1 MLQTFNPYSLPPLV
15 SSVLFLLLGVFVLL
29 KNKKSTINITF
40 FLVCFLTFWWQFSW
54 FFLFNTNNE
63 ETALLLVRIGY
74 AGIILIPAVFFHFF
88 TYFLGTKGR
97 LDKWVLYF
105 AYITSSLFEIILFS
119 TNYFVIG
126 YNKFFWGY
134 YPKVGVAHLFY
145 LLLLVA
151 LLVRILFL
159 LNNSLRNKDISH
171 YKYYQ
176 VKYCLWGIIF
186 YSLASVDFL
195 TNYGFRVYPF
205 GFIFIS
211 IFLGIIAYSIIRY
224 RLMDI
229 RVITRKILIYLGV
242 SVVAYGTFYI
252 VLWFEN
258 NFLSG
263 SYSNQSYLIGI
274 VLAGLFVVLFQRS
287 SKGIEK
293 LANKYLFFSL
303 YNYQETINRVSD
315 QLTHYTDLTEI
326 SNLVN
331 KTIKESL
338 GVALVEISLFG
349 KNNRLAKK
357 DPLLKYLQTN
367 QRPVVLEELLMLAS
381 DERLIEEQ
389 DIFKVIY
396 EQIKKLGAAICLPM
410 VSSERLI
417 GIIIIGPKIINDPF
431 TVEDLELLMT
441 LSNQAAIA
449 IDNAELYKE
458 VKDFNKTLKQKVN
471 EQTMT
476 LQDKTKVLEEQ
487 AEHLKKL
494 LAMRSEFLDIASHQL
509 KTPISVISGTISMFK
524 EGSVQKMPVETQ
536 NHLIDN
542 IYQKSLK
549 ISQIIRDILQAS
561 EFDTEKFS
569 FVEKRI
575 VPVDLN
581 KVLTDVIAD
590 NQAFATEK
598 KLQLIFTPN
607 PANPKINSDPDY
619 LEQALFNLVD
629 NALKYTKEGKVEVLL
644 DENPQSII
652 IKVKDT
658 GVGIP
663 KDDQGRMFGKFERAT
678 NAVDMYTDGSGLGLF
693 ITREVIQAHPGGTI
707 TFTSEEG
714 KGTEFIITIPK
725 TKK

>member
-1 MLQTFNPYSLPPLV
+1 MTFYAFSALFNFLTSLGLGLFVLV
-15 SSVLFLLLGVFVLL
+15 KNKKDRTSQAFSAFAFTIAFWSFFYYIWQIADNSDSALFWCRVLMAGAIFIPVTYLHFVLRFLNIQKQKIFLIISYILFGLFLLADFTPLFISHVEPLFGFSFWPIAGPIFSLFLPIWFAYVVYSSYLLYQRYRSAEGLQRLQIRYVLL
-29 KNKKSTINITF
+29 GMIF
-40 FLVCFLTFWWQFSW
+40 GF
-54 FFLFNTNNE
+54 
-63 ETALLLVRIGY
+63 
-74 AGIILIPAVFFHFF
+74 AG
-88 TYFLGTKGR
+88 G
-97 LDKWVLYF
+97 
-105 AYITSSLFEIILFS
+105 S
-119 TNYFVIG
+119 TNYF
-126 YNKFFWGY
+126 
-134 YPKVGVAHLFY
+134 
-145 LLLLVA
+145 
-151 LLVRILFL
+151 
-159 LNNSLRNKDISH
+159 
-171 YKYYQ
+171 
-176 VKYCLWGIIF
+176 LW
-186 YSLASVDFL
+186 YH
-195 TNYGFRVYPF
+195 
-205 GFIFIS
+205 IS
-211 IFLGIIAYSIIRY
+211 IPPIFNIFTSAYVATVAYAIIRY

-229 RVITRKILIYLGV
+229 RIVARKIFICLGA
-242 SVVAYGTFYI
+242 SIVAYFTYYLI
-252 VLWFEN
+252 LWIDN
-258 NFLSG
+258 NLFG
-263 SYSNQSYLIGI
+263 GAYSNKSYLIGVALAVAF
-274 VLAGLFVVLFQRS
+274 VLLFQKAS
-287 SKGIEK
+287 EWIEK
-293 LANKYLFFSL
+293 LANKYFFFSL

-326 SNLVN
+326 SNLVT

-338 GVALVEISLFG
+338 GVARVDISLTD
-349 KNNRLAKK
+349 KNSRSAKK

-367 QRPVVLEELLMLAS
+367 QRPVVLEELSILVN
-381 DERLIEEQ
+381 DERLKEQ
-389 DIFKVIY
+389 RETFSAVY
-396 EQIKKLGAAICLPM
+396 EQIKNLGATICLPM

-417 GIIIIGPKIINDPF
+417 GVVILGPKVIGDPF

-471 EQTMT
+471 DQTMT

-536 NHLIDN
+536 NKLIDN

-581 KVLTDVIAD
+581 KLLTDVVAD
-590 NQAFATEK
+590 NKAFADEK

-607 PANPKINSDPDY
+607 PANPQIKSDPDY

-714 KGTEFIITIPK
+714 KGTEFTITIPK